1 MTRKEKRLKRIEKAE
16 KKKLK
21 KIWYKGDIFCL
32 KKYMGRSWLNPNFK
46 FNIVKTDRFFRVDIT
61 PRAVKKAYPIKFEQ
75 NKFEY
80 VYIDEAVS
88 EEKTKEGLVRL
99 YDAMKNEEDKK

>member
-1 MTRKEKRLKRIEKAE
+1 MTRKEKRLKRKKKAE

-32 KKYMGRSWLNPNFK
+32 EKYMGRSWLNPKFK
-46 FNIVKTDRFFRVDIT
+46 IVKTDRFFRIDLS

-80 VYIDEAVS
+80 FYIDEAVS
-88 EEKTKEGLVRL
+88 EEKKKKDLLSYTK
-99 YDAMKNEEDKK
+99 Y